1 MRVASLALG
10 LLIAS
15 ALPAFAYTQDDA
27 KACTNDV
34 MQFCSQAIPDHA
46 RITQC
51 LYRNRNRV
59 SSACYAVYKRYSHGK
74 QRSYTAQSR

>member
-1 MRVASLALG
+1 MRQTCAVIG

-27 KACTNDV
+27 NACTNDV
-34 MQFCSQAIPDHA
+34 MRLCQQAIPDQA

-51 LYRNRNRV
+51 LYRHRNQV
-59 SSACYAVYKRYSHGK
+59 SPACYAVYKRYSHGK
-74 QRSYTAQSR
+74 RRSYTAQYR